1 MCKQSA
7 NVYDIEFVRFKLREM
22 AGNTTLFEVC
32 QPEVTGRDRRIA
44 DDSTDEGRFVS
55 YQFSA
60 DFLKL
65 ETVGAT

>member
-1 MCKQSA
+1 
-7 NVYDIEFVRFKLREM
+7 M